1 MRLEVARKVRERA
14 EDARQKRGHDVEAR
28 EHADLPAKR
37 VLDRAEH
44 VAAPHVVLE
53 ALDTA
58 RAAAAV
64 AFAELGAVELFDR
77 GMHVVAI
84 GGIPALGARNGVAQL
99 A

>member
-1 MRLEVARKVRERA
+1 MRGKYAKCA

-53 ALDTA
+53 ALDTT
-58 RAAAAV
+58 RAASPPLSCRCPRPKAV
-64 AFAELGAVELFDR
+64 APKVCRRCR
-77 GMHVVAI
+77 GRQSAMM
-84 GGIPALGARNGVAQL
+84 LT
-99 A
+99 